1 MKWFKHDSD
10 ANIDAKLQDVL
21 LEYGAAGYGLYWY
34 CLELIAGRVEAD
46 NVSFEL
52 EHDARIIARNLG
64 LGVKETEDMMKHMV
78 TLGLFEDNQGVI
90 SCLKMARRIDKSMT
104 SNPAMRS
111 IIENLKANKTQLDGY
126 VYLIEKADSDG
137 KVLAY
142 KIGRS
147 KNPTSRVAEISK
159 LDENIGFKLSLL
171 GKVKSD
177 NCVALET
184 ELHKKFKSIN
194 IYNEWFNPKRE
205 LVDYVMT
212 IPDYVMTSSDYD
224 MQDKIRLDK
233 NRIDKIKRE
242 GDKEKI
248 PPCLNDLKKYL
259 IEKKGSSDE
268 ALINKFFNHYES
280 NGWKVGRN
288 SMKSWKAAMNQWL
301 AREGEHAN
309 NRSNENSSGGRQQ
322 KLSAVGRVREAAERQ
337 LRELDA
343 QEGDDP
349 TVAGTF

>member
-90 SCLKMARRIDKSMT
+90 SCLRMARRIDKSMT
-104 SNPAMRS
+104 SNPEMRKIIGQLKNKNHDSTSNNHDKSHDS
-111 IIENLKANKTQLDGY
+111 IGNNH
-126 VYLIEKADSDG
+126 DS
-137 KVLAY
+137 
-142 KIGRS
+142 IM
-147 KNPTSRVAEISK
+147 
-159 LDENIGFKLSLL
+159 
-171 GKVKSD
+171 
-177 NCVALET
+177 T
-184 ELHKKFKSIN
+184 ESAK
-194 IYNEWFNPKRE
+194 P
-205 LVDYVMT
+205 
-212 IPDYVMTSSDYD
+212 

-242 GDKEKI
+242 GDKERI

-309 NRSNENSSGGRQQ
+309 NRSNENSNGGRQQ

-349 TVAGTF
+349 FVAGTF

>member
-90 SCLKMARRIDKSMT
+90 SCLRMARRIDKSMT
-104 SNPAMRS
+104 SNPEMRKIIGQLKNKNHDSTSNNHDKSHDS
-111 IIENLKANKTQLDGY
+111 IGNNH
-126 VYLIEKADSDG
+126 DS
-137 KVLAY
+137 
-142 KIGRS
+142 IM
-147 KNPTSRVAEISK
+147 
-159 LDENIGFKLSLL
+159 
-171 GKVKSD
+171 
-177 NCVALET
+177 T
-184 ELHKKFKSIN
+184 ESAK
-194 IYNEWFNPKRE
+194 P
-205 LVDYVMT
+205 
-212 IPDYVMTSSDYD
+212 

-242 GDKEKI
+242 GDKERI

-309 NRSNENSSGGRQQ
+309 NRSNENSNGGRQQ